1 MTLFEISD
9 ELAAIEEL
17 LTENDGEIGDDA
29 AGETLEAWFDQL
41 TDARDAKID
50 DYCRLIASVTARAN
64 ARTEELARLGALVDT
79 DENTIK
85 RLKTALHNFMI
96 ERGVTKIETP
106 LHRLTIAKNGGKPP
120 LVIPEAW
127 REDPASAPEQYH
139 RAVIHLDTELIRADL
154 AGGEEIPGCAIG
166 ERGTHLRIK

>member
-9 ELAAIEEL
+9 ELAAFEEL
-17 LTENDGEIGDDA
+17 LTENDGDISDA

-85 RLKTALHNFMI
+85 RLKTALHNFML
-96 ERGVTKIETP
+96 EQGVTKIETP
-106 LHRLTIAKNGGKPP
+106 LHRLIIAKNGGKPP
-120 LVIPEAW
+120 LVVPEEW
-127 REDPASAPEQYH
+127 QEDPASAPERYH
-139 RAVIHLDTELIRADL
+139 RRVVKLDVEAIRADL
-154 AGGEEIPGCAIG
+154 LGGEEIPGCAIG

>member
-17 LTENDGEIGDDA
+17 LTENGGDITDDA

-50 DYCRLIASVTARAN
+50 DYCRLITMVTARAN
-64 ARTEELARLGALVDT
+64 ARTEELTRLGALVDT

-85 RLKTALHNFMI
+85 RLKTALHNFMT

-106 LHRLTIAKNGGKPP
+106 LHRLTIAKNGGKAP
-120 LVIPEAW
+120 LVIPEDW
-127 REDPASAPEQYH
+127 RNDPASAPEQYH

>member
-17 LTENDGEIGDDA
+17 LTENDGDISDA

-50 DYCRLIASVTARAN
+50 DYCRLITMIRERAEARH
-64 ARTEELARLGALVDT
+64 REVMRLGALMDT
-79 DENTIK
+79 DERAIT
-85 RLKTALHNFMI
+85 RLKTALHDFMT

-106 LHRLTIAKNGGKPP
+106 LHRLTIAKNGGKAP
-120 LVIPEAW
+120 LIVPEEW
-127 REDPASAPEQYH
+127 QEDPASAPERYH
-139 RAVIHLDTELIRADL
+139 RRVVKLDVEAIRADL
-154 AGGEEIPGCAIG
+154 LGGEEIPGCAIG

>member
-17 LTENDGEIGDDA
+17 LTENGGDITDDA

-50 DYCRLIASVTARAN
+50 DYCRLITMVTARAN
-64 ARTEELARLGALVDT
+64 ARTEELTRLGALVDT

-85 RLKTALHNFMI
+85 RLKTALHNFML

-106 LHRLTIAKNGGKPP
+106 LHKLTIAKNGGKAP
-120 LVIPEAW
+120 LVIPEDW
-127 REDPASAPEQYH
+127 RNDPASAPEQYH
-139 RAVIHLDTELIRADL
+139 RAVIHLATDLIRADL
-154 AGGEEIPGCAIG
+154 AGGEDVPGCAIG

>member
-17 LTENDGEIGDDA
+17 LTENGGDITDDA

-50 DYCRLIASVTARAN
+50 DYCRLITMVTARAN
-64 ARTEELARLGALVDT
+64 ARTEELTRLGALVDT

-85 RLKTALHNFMI
+85 RLKTALHNFML

-106 LHRLTIAKNGGKPP
+106 LHKLTIAKNGGKAP
-120 LVIPEAW
+120 LVIPEDW
-127 REDPASAPEQYH
+127 RNDPASAPEQYH
-139 RAVIHLDTELIRADL
+139 RAVIHLDTDLIRADL
-154 AGGEEIPGCAIG
+154 AGGEDVPGCAIG

>member
-1 MTLFEISD
+1 MTLFEISV

-50 DYCRLIASVTARAN
+50 DYCRLITMIRERAEARH
-64 ARTEELARLGALVDT
+64 REVMRLGALMDT
-79 DENTIK
+79 DERAIT
-85 RLKTALHNFMI
+85 RLKTALHDFMT

-106 LHRLTIAKNGGKPP
+106 LHRLTIAKNGGKAP
-120 LVIPEAW
+120 LILPEEW

-139 RAVIHLDTELIRADL
+139 RAIIHLDTELIRADL

>member
-1 MTLFEISD
+1 MSLFEISD

-17 LTENDGEIGDDA
+17 LTENGGDITDDA

-50 DYCRLIASVTARAN
+50 DYCRLITMVTARAN
-64 ARTEELARLGALVDT
+64 ARTEELTRLGALVDT

-85 RLKTALHNFMI
+85 RLKTALHNFML

-106 LHRLTIAKNGGKPP
+106 LHKLTIAKNGGKAP
-120 LVIPEAW
+120 LVIPEDW
-127 REDPASAPEQYH
+127 RNDPASAPEQYH
-139 RAVIHLDTELIRADL
+139 RKVVHLDTDLIRADL

>member
-85 RLKTALHNFMI
+85 RLKTALHNFML

-120 LVIPEAW
+120 LVIPETW

>member
-17 LTENDGEIGDDA
+17 LTENDGDISDA

-50 DYCRLIASVTARAN
+50 DYCRLIATVTARAN
-64 ARTEELARLGALVDT
+64 ARTEELTRLGALVDT
-79 DENTIK
+79 DENMIK
-85 RLKTALHNFMI
+85 RLKTALHNFML
-96 ERGVTKIETP
+96 EQGVTKIETP

-127 REDPASAPEQYH
+127 RDDPASAPEQYH

>member
-17 LTENDGEIGDDA
+17 LTENDGDISDA

-50 DYCRLIASVTARAN
+50 DYCRLITMIRERAEARH
-64 ARTEELARLGALVDT
+64 REVMRLGALMDT
-79 DENTIK
+79 DERAIT
-85 RLKTALHNFMI
+85 RLKTALHNFML

-106 LHRLTIAKNGGKPP
+106 LHKLTIANNGGKAP
-120 LVIPEAW
+120 LIVPEEW
-127 REDPASAPEQYH
+127 QEDPASAPERYH
-139 RAVIHLDTELIRADL
+139 RRVVKLDVEAIRADL
-154 AGGEEIPGCAIG
+154 LGGEEIPGCAIG

>member
-17 LTENDGEIGDDA
+17 LTENGGDITDDA

-50 DYCRLIASVTARAN
+50 DYCRLITMVTARAN
-64 ARTEELARLGALVDT
+64 ARTEELTRLGALVDT

-85 RLKTALHNFMI
+85 RLKTALHNFML

-106 LHRLTIAKNGGKPP
+106 LHKLTIAKNGGKAP
-120 LVIPEAW
+120 LVIPEDW
-127 REDPASAPEQYH
+127 RNDPASAPEQYH
-139 RAVIHLDTELIRADL
+139 RKVVHLDTDLIRADL

>member
-29 AGETLEAWFDQL
+29 AGETLEAWFDHL

-106 LHRLTIAKNGGKPP
+106 LHRLTIAKNGGKAP
-120 LVIPEAW
+120 LVIPDAW

>member
-17 LTENDGEIGDDA
+17 LTENGGDITDDA

-50 DYCRLIASVTARAN
+50 DYCRLITMIRERAEARH
-64 ARTEELARLGALVDT
+64 REIMRLGALADT
-79 DENTIK
+79 DENAIA
-85 RLKTALHNFMI
+85 RLKTALLNFMT
-96 ERGVTKIETP
+96 ERGVTKLETP
-106 LHRLTIAKNGGKPP
+106 FHKLTIANNGGKAP
-120 LVIPEAW
+120 LIVPDAW
-127 REDPASAPEQYH
+127 RDDPASAPEQYH
-139 RAVIHLDTELIRADL
+139 RKVVHLDTELIRADL

>member
-17 LTENDGEIGDDA
+17 LTENGGDITDDA

-50 DYCRLIASVTARAN
+50 DYCRLITMVTARAN
-64 ARTEELARLGALVDT
+64 ARTEELTRLGALVDT

-85 RLKTALHNFMI
+85 RLKTALLNFMT

-106 LHRLTIAKNGGKPP
+106 LHKLTIAKNGGKAP
-120 LVIPEAW
+120 LTIPDQW
-127 REDPASAPEQYH
+127 RHDAATAPEQYH
-139 RAVIHLDTELIRADL
+139 RRMIRLDVDAIRTDL
-154 AGGEEIPGCAIG
+154 ESGQDVPGCRIE
-166 ERGTHLRIK
+166 ERGTPLRIK

>member
-17 LTENDGEIGDDA
+17 LTENDGEITSDA
-29 AGETLEAWFDQL
+29 AGEALEAWFDEL
-41 TDARDAKID
+41 GEARDAKID
-50 DYCRLIASVTARAN
+50 DYCRLIATVTARAN
-64 ARTEELARLGALVDT
+64 ARTEELTRLGALVDT

-85 RLKTALHNFMI
+85 RLKIALHNFMI
-96 ERGVTKIETP
+96 KQGITKLETP
-106 LHRLTIAKNGGKPP
+106 LHRLTIAKNGGKAP
-120 LVIPEAW
+120 LILPEEW